1 MLRTCTGIDRPS
13 TMAMASS
20 ARAPPLFLPSIMLL
34 SLLLLAS
41 SHAATTPPN
50 TVVCNDNTF
59 AGAGAFA
66 VSLAQLL
73 KDLVSATPWAAG
85 HDLYQSL
92 PSEAPIVFGHAA
104 CRPGL
109 KGEDCKSCLGYAM
122 TQMVQMCPNGIGG
135 RAAKADDCSIRYENY
150 AFTD

>member
-1 MLRTCTGIDRPS
+1 MDS
-13 TMAMASS
+13 T
-20 ARAPPLFLPSIMLL
+20 RAPPPLFLPSIMLL

-66 VSLAQLL
+66 DSRVQLL
-73 KDLVSATPWAAG
+73 KNLVWVTPWAAG
-85 HDLYQSL
+85 HDLYQYL
-92 PSEAPIVFGHAA
+92 PSEAPIVYGHAA

-109 KGEDCKSCLGYAM
+109 VGVDCKSCLGYIVS
-122 TQMVQMCPNGIGG
+122 QMAQMCRNSIGG
-135 RAAKADDCSIRYENY
+135 RAATDDCSIRYENY